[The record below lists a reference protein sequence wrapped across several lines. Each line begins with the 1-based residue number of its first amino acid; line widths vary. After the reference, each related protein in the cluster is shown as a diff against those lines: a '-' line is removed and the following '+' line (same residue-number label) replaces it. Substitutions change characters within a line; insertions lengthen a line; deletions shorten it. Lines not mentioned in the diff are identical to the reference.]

1 MHYYQFNIGD
11 YMRDTQHLD
20 ELEDLAY
27 RRLLDLCYLSE
38 APLPVDVKEVARR
51 IRMRSECE
59 RIANV
64 LREFFT
70 LTEDGYVN
78 PRASASIEEYK
89 QKGEKARASAKARW
103 SKNKDLPDANAL
115 RTECDNDADAMLTNN
130 HKPVTNNHKPEV
142 SKNNVAALDF
152 ASLMMS
158 DDQVAA
164 VKAIRKKFGSKGKIT
179 QNVINAHGKEFEKA
193 RQMGMSNQDIIAEW
207 EVRGWVAFKA
217 EWVRRSAQ
225 TLPAHSQYQRPPTPI
240 QLMRDEYQ
248 RQLATGELEIDPDE
262 PF

>member
-20 ELEDLAY
+20 DLEDLAY

-38 APLPVDVKEVARR
+38 SPLPADVKEVARR
-51 IRMRSECE
+51 IRMRDQYD
-59 RIANV
+59 RITDV
-64 LREFFT
+64 LREFFV
-70 LTEDGYVN
+70 LTDDGYIN
-78 PRASASIEEYK
+78 PRATASIAAYK
-89 QKGEKARASAKARW
+89 EKSDKARAAINSRW
-103 SKNKDLPDANAL
+103 SKNKDLADTDVLPPNAE
-115 RTECDNDADAMLTNN
+115 RMADVLPTIN
-130 HKPVTNNHKPEV
+130 HKPITNNHKPEV

-158 DDQVAA
+158 DEQVAA

-225 TLPAHSQYQRPPTPI
+225 PLPAHSQYQRPPTPI

-248 RQLATGELEIDPDE
+248 RQLATGELKIDPDE